1 MPCIIALQAH
11 QLQETEDRFKISQC
25 RGLPAFPPHAEQ
37 HAAGLYMEGYHM
49 FFSKSLVVLVC
60 LAGVAVSALPTSA
73 KDCTSSQRAAIECF
87 VANAVATDLTKPRYG
102 MTLEQ
107 FESYGVAISQ
117 ILQTHQTYLVLVGIS
132 SAVADAMPPASL
144 NGSANLLA
152 QQKAVSEIVAAA
164 YTAGLVPLPAQT
176 TLHEMEWFA
185 LDVSGAMNDN
195 DGVLQ
200 LLTPGVAFRMIDS
213 YVVTATSKGEV
224 NWTEVNTNLTN
235 AVNNF
240 EKAGLIKIPAGM
252 STAKVANFANAIAH
266 IIYTY
271 KVATG
276 RTTLD

>member
-1 MPCIIALQAH
+1 
-11 QLQETEDRFKISQC
+11 
-25 RGLPAFPPHAEQ
+25 
-37 HAAGLYMEGYHM
+37 MEGYYM
-49 FFSKSLVVLVC
+49 IFSKSLVVLVC
-60 LAGVAVSALPTSA
+60 LAGAAASALPTSA
-73 KDCTSSQRAAIECF
+73 NNCTSSQQAAIECF

-102 MTLEQ
+102 MTLQQ
-107 FESYGVAISQ
+107 FESYGVAISE

-132 SAVADAMPPASL
+132 SAAADAMPPTNL

-152 QQKAVSEIVAAA
+152 QQNAVSEIVAAA
-164 YTAGLVPLPAQT
+164 DTAGLVSIPAQT

-195 DGVLQ
+195 NGVLE

-240 EKAGLIKIPAGM
+240 EKSGLIKIPAGM
-252 STAKVANFANAIAH
+252 TTAKVAAFANAIAH
-266 IIYTY
+266 IIHSY

-276 RTTLD
+276 RTTLG

>member
-1 MPCIIALQAH
+1 
-11 QLQETEDRFKISQC
+11 
-25 RGLPAFPPHAEQ
+25 
-37 HAAGLYMEGYHM
+37 MEGYYM
-49 FFSKSLVVLVC
+49 IFSKFLVVLVC
-60 LAGVAVSALPTSA
+60 LAGAAASALPTSA
-73 KDCTSSQRAAIECF
+73 KNCTSSQQAAIECF

-107 FESYGVAISQ
+107 FESYGVSISE

-132 SAVADAMPPASL
+132 SAAADAMPPTNL

-152 QQKAVSEIVAAA
+152 QQNAVSEIVAAA
-164 YTAGLVPLPAQT
+164 YTAGLVPIPAQT

-200 LLTPGVAFRMIDS
+200 LLTPGVTFRMIDS

-224 NWTEVNTNLTN
+224 NWTEVNTNLTS

-240 EKAGLIKIPAGM
+240 EKSGLIKIPAGM
-252 STAKVANFANAIAH
+252 TTAKVSAFADAIAH
-266 IIYTY
+266 IIYSY

-276 RTTLD
+276 RTTLG

>member
-1 MPCIIALQAH
+1 
-11 QLQETEDRFKISQC
+11 
-25 RGLPAFPPHAEQ
+25 
-37 HAAGLYMEGYHM
+37 MEGYHM

-73 KDCTSSQRAAIECF
+73 RNCTSSQQAAIECF

-132 SAVADAMPPASL
+132 SAVADAMPPTSL

-152 QQKAVSEIVAAA
+152 QQNAISEIVAAA

-200 LLTPGVAFRMIDS
+200 LLTPGVTFRMIDS

-235 AVNNF
+235 AVDNF

-252 STAKVANFANAIAH
+252 STAKVATFANAIAH
-266 IIYTY
+266 IIYSY

-276 RTTLD
+276 RTTLG

>member
-1 MPCIIALQAH
+1 
-11 QLQETEDRFKISQC
+11 
-25 RGLPAFPPHAEQ
+25 
-37 HAAGLYMEGYHM
+37 
-49 FFSKSLVVLVC
+49 VC
-60 LAGVAVSALPTSA
+60 LAGAAASALPTRA
-73 KDCTSSQRAAIECF
+73 GTNCTASQQAAIECF

-102 MTLEQ
+102 MTLAQ
-107 FESYGVAISQ
+107 FESYGVAISE

-132 SAVADAMPPASL
+132 SAAADAMPPTNL

-152 QQKAVSEIVAAA
+152 QQNAVSEIVAAA
-164 YTAGLVPLPAQT
+164 YTAGLVPIPAKT

-224 NWTEVNTNLTN
+224 NWTEVNTNLAN

-240 EKAGLIKIPAGM
+240 EKSGLIKIPAGM
-252 STAKVANFANAIAH
+252 TTAKVATFANAIAH
-266 IIYTY
+266 IIHSY

-276 RTTLD
+276 RTRLG